1 MMCCVELN
9 HLVRLLINP
18 RLVSAPLS
26 VDGPIASWILHRND
40 NSDVP
45 FASFAAMQW
54 WRFIHGSRVIF
65 YVDIGVGI
73 SLLPDRSR
81 QNKRSEMARAWDGSV
96 ARR

>member
-40 NSDVP
+40 RSDVELW
-45 FASFAAMQW
+45 SKV
-54 WRFIHGSRVIF
+54 GDG
-65 YVDIGVGI
+65 VDQEGGI
-73 SLLPDRSR
+73 S
-81 QNKRSEMARAWDGSV
+81 WG
-96 ARR
+96 